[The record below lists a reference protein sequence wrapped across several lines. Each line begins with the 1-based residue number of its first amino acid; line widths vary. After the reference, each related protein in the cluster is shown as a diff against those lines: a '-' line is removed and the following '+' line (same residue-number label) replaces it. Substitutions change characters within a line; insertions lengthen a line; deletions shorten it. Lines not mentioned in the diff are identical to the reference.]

1 MAHLRT
7 AAVLWLTVT
16 LSAQTPAP
24 PAAPGQNAEPRVTAP
39 RADDDAELAPLLAK
53 AKAAAKAGK
62 HAGELLATAEFAPL
76 HELTAFRALVRAGAC
91 VEELRLPLA
100 DEPGK
105 PLTVIGTVANKQG
118 KPVADA
124 LVYAYHTSAKGWY
137 SDRAPHFSGDSADFG
152 HARLFGY
159 VRTDAD
165 GHFTLR
171 TIRPG
176 GYPRSTLPEHIHVE
190 VFVGDVSRLVSEVL
204 FDDDARLVGETRE
217 RSIKEGLVISKPE
230 LKDGVTLVR
239 PVLVVDVAVKDAKK

>member
-1 MAHLRT
+1 MAHVR
-7 AAVLWLTVT
+7 AAAAFLLTVT

-24 PAAPGQNAEPRVTAP
+24 PAAAEPRTTAP
-39 RADDDAELAPLLAK
+39 RADDDAELAPLLTK

-76 HELTAFRALVRAGAC
+76 HELTAFRALVKAAARA
-91 VEELRLPLA
+91 EELRLSLA

-118 KPVADA
+118 HPVADA

-159 VRTDAD
+159 VRTDAE
-165 GHFTLR
+165 GRFVLR

-190 VFVGDVSRLVSEVL
+190 VFVGDASVLVSEVL
-204 FDDDARLVGETRE
+204 FDDDARLVGETRD
-217 RSIKEGLVISKPE
+217 RSIKEGLVITKPE
-230 LKDGVTLVR
+230 VKDGVAVVR
-239 PVLVVDVAVKDAKK
+239 PVLVVDVPVKDAKK

>member
-1 MAHLRT
+1 MAHFRT

-24 PAAPGQNAEPRVTAP
+24 PAGAEPRVTAP

-76 HELTAFRALVRAGAC
+76 HELTAFRALVKAAAC
-91 VEELRLPLA
+91 AEELRLPLA

-159 VRTDAD
+159 VRTDAE

-176 GYPRSTLPEHIHVE
+176 GYPRSTLPEHIHVQ
-190 VFVGDVSRLVSEVL
+190 VFVGDASVMVSEVL

-217 RSIKEGLVISKPE
+217 RSVKEGMVISKPE
-230 LKDGVTLVR
+230 VKDGVAVVR
-239 PVLVVDVAVKDAKK
+239 PVLVVDVAVKATKEVKK